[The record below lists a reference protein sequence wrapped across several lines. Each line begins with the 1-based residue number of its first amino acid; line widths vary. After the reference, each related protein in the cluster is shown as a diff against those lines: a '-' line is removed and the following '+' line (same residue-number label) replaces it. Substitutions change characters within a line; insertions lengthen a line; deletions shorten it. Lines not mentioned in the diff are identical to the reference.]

1 METFAS
7 LGAGL
12 VAFLGAAGLLWGMS
26 NSTRKEN
33 KADITKLGDDTDRK
47 IAEVAQIIANSS
59 EAADRKIATL
69 GEATDRKIA
78 ANAEAIVV
86 LREITAKN
94 SSDIAALRESIAV
107 FREETRESNAALRE
121 SIAKNSADI
130 ATPRESNTEL
140 RKEMRESIA
149 EFRQEM
155 REFREEMRANTQSIV
170 QALAQ
175 R

>member
-59 EAADRKIATL
+59 EAADRKIAAL
-69 GEATDRKIA
+69 RESIAADRA
-78 ANAEAIVV
+78 ANAEANAA

-94 SSDIAALRESIAV
+94 SADIAALRESIAKTEATV
-107 FREETRESNAALRE
+107 
-121 SIAKNSADI
+121 AKNSADI
-130 ATPRESNTEL
+130 AALRADTTAIRSNVSQIVDGVQGL
-140 RKEMRESIA
+140 
-149 EFRQEM
+149 
-155 REFREEMRANTQSIV
+155 QSVVGQIIKK
-170 QALAQ
+170 LP
-175 R
+175 

>member
-1 METFAS
+1 MEAFAS

-12 VAFLGAAGLLWGMS
+12 VAFLGAAGVLWGMS

-33 KADITKLGDDTDRK
+33 KDDISKLGDATDRK

-59 EAADRKIATL
+59 
-69 GEATDRKIA
+69 EATDRKIA

-94 SSDIAALRESIAV
+94 SSDIAALRESIVELRKSNAE

-121 SIAKNSADI
+121 TVAKNSADI
-130 ATPRESNTEL
+130 AALHADTAAIRSNVSQIFGGVQDL
-140 RKEMRESIA
+140 
-149 EFRQEM
+149 
-155 REFREEMRANTQSIV
+155 QSVVGQIIKK
-170 QALAQ
+170 LP
-175 R
+175 